1 MTWRAISINKEIY
14 DRPLEAPEEIIKM
27 GKVDIALFLPP
38 SDIPEFISPAYD
50 RHNDIFFI
58 NFKYF
63 DQEKEKELFSE
74 ENIRLLIGDYSGK
87 PLRIEIKN
95 VKKDS
100 INTIQLTHIIRE
112 DISRLI
118 EERINQLGDLRKIS
132 NLKCADEVLKENAEV
147 LAEAAVA
154 A

>member
-63 DQEKEKELFSE
+63 DQEKEKSYFQKKILDYLLVTIA
-74 ENIRLLIGDYSGK
+74 EN
-87 PLRIEIKN
+87 
-95 VKKDS
+95 
-100 INTIQLTHIIRE
+100 H
-112 DISRLI
+112 
-118 EERINQLGDLRKIS
+118 
-132 NLKCADEVLKENAEV
+132 
-147 LAEAAVA
+147 
-154 A
+154 